1 MLERIADFLRTTLKL
16 PESPTVPMTTELG
29 LVRQYLDVMKAR
41 LEDQL
46 TFDIACGANAESAQV
61 PALLLQPLVEN
72 AVEHGQDPAT
82 GRLNIGIGVERR
94 NGFVDITI
102 RDHGRGVLSNGSSNG
117 TGHGLANARK
127 RLATVYGDRAS
138 LRLNTHADG
147 GAIVEIVIPQ

>member
-1 MLERIADFLRTTLKL
+1 M
-16 PESPTVPMTTELG
+16 VPVTTELA

-46 TFDIACGANAESAQV
+46 TFDIACGANAESTQV

-82 GRLNIGIGVERR
+82 GRLDIGIGVERV
-94 NGFVDITI
+94 NGTLNISI
-102 RDHGRGVLSNGSSNG
+102 RDHGRGVSPKRSSNG

-147 GAIVEIVIPQ
+147 GAVVEIVIPQ